1 MLGIVFY
8 SLEQTILNL
17 QTKNNNGNKIP
28 LWIPYNRLL
37 QKQLPSNKGT
47 DVRLQKRIFSLLN
60 VIPIVKSN
68 LRKSLVL
75 GNEKSV
81 IADLSDLKEVLSII
95 QNFDGIPKFKSD
107 FFINIFCTLYGTKT
121 KPDENADGSKKEE
134 RLAVTSKQLADYYK
148 KINGKTISTDNVKST
163 YLNELAKNG
172 MIDYELSKIHGKQYI
187 YYPLVDSLTTTYEN
201 NDNKNDNDK
210 SSSTFSS
217 IIDPINQVSQDSS
230 NIYEK
235 IINNIT
241 ETWLFYEIMVVLSH
255 RLDLAKIQGPLADYL
270 NNNLEFQLLQEENT
284 SEESVD
290 VNIQNNR
297 NKLTIRQF
305 TKNYLEQKSQIS
317 IGEKRSP
324 DNASFG
330 KIILFSSI
338 QAKIDKK
345 GEKSTDGPIEEVDKF
360 LSTNHMDKVGK
371 HE

>member
-1 MLGIVFY
+1 
-8 SLEQTILNL
+8 
-17 QTKNNNGNKIP
+17 
-28 LWIPYNRLL
+28 
-37 QKQLPSNKGT
+37 
-47 DVRLQKRIFSLLN
+47 
-60 VIPIVKSN
+60 
-68 LRKSLVL
+68 
-75 GNEKSV
+75 
-81 IADLSDLKEVLSII
+81 
-95 QNFDGIPKFKSD
+95 
-107 FFINIFCTLYGTKT
+107 
-121 KPDENADGSKKEE
+121 
-134 RLAVTSKQLADYYK
+134 
-148 KINGKTISTDNVKST
+148 
-163 YLNELAKNG
+163 

-284 SEESVD
+284 SVEESVD

-305 TKNYLEQKSQIS
+305 TKNYLEQKSQSQSVRKEAQIMPLL
-317 IGEKRSP
+317 EK
-324 DNASFG
+324 
-330 KIILFSSI
+330 
-338 QAKIDKK
+338 
-345 GEKSTDGPIEEVDKF
+345 
-360 LSTNHMDKVGK
+360 
-371 HE
+371 